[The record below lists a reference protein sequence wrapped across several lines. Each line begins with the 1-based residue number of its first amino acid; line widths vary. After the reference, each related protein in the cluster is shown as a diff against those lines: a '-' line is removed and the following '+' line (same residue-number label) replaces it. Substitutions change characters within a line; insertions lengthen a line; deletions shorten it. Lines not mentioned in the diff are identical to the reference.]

1 MGPGETFA
9 AIALAGVAIGLI
21 IAATEVFKHFI
32 AYKEKQ
38 LGAQGDQS
46 ALEERVRVLERIVT
60 EGRNPLAD
68 EIEALRDHRNGAMDA
83 GVPIAFTKE
92 RV

>member
-9 AIALAGVAIGLI
+9 AIALAGVAIGVI
-21 IAATEVFKHFI
+21 IAATEMVKRFI
-32 AYKEKQ
+32 AYKEKKLASNEGQ
-38 LGAQGDQS
+38 A
-46 ALEERVRVLERIVT
+46 ALENRVRVLERIVI

-68 EIEALRDHRNGAMDA
+68 EIEALRHAPAEDA
-83 GVPIAFTKE
+83 GVPLPFDKE

>member
-1 MGPGETFA
+1 MGE
-9 AIALAGVAIGLI
+9 IMAGVAITGIGLAFI
-21 IAATEVFKHFI
+21 ISAAEVFKRYI

-38 LGAQGDQS
+38 LASGSDQS

-68 EIEALRDHRNGAMDA
+68 EIEALRDNRNSAADA
-83 GVPIAFTKE
+83 GVPLAFTKE